1 MDLLREEIACKTLSD
16 TNKIDIMQQAVAPC
30 PEIVM
35 SIKGKPTRS
44 LLDSG
49 SEVTLVNESYYK
61 EHIEHRLLPSSGSYN
76 NSHNLFSLRG
86 VEEGHVPLS
95 KHFECDIE
103 VGGQLVHR
111 VGILVKKD
119 KIPLVDSKGRKA
131 KTPALLGSNLIR
143 IAVNEFCETFGEDCL
158 RLFECPKGISPL
170 WFSTLCL
177 YYYAHIHKKSGVGA
191 SSVQSD
197 DPSKDDDGNSRNNQP
212 SKPKR
217 RQEQCKNSS
226 EAKSEKDSGK
236 SKNTQTGSG
245 KQRNKKLNTLGGYA
259 GRVMVGDRRQPICIP
274 AGTSKVVIGKT
285 QEKLPRGSYMIEA
298 TDDDN
303 LPCGVSVN
311 HTYVNPTKAKQV
323 SVILLNTNSYNVWI
337 RQPLYAAT
345 IWDVELK
352 DWDYEPIITKSDE
365 ANTFEVKLQPV
376 PPEDLREEI
385 LSNATEVNQE
395 TNDTSGKSASDEKDE
410 KPSFGA
416 RPNTKDPDFDFKKE
430 LERLPFELNIGD
442 APLNREQQA
451 RLIDVIYDH
460 TEVFSLFDGDLGF
473 CDVLKHSIPTTTDK
487 PVYLPHR
494 QIPVQLQS
502 EVRKCLD
509 NWLKQ
514 GIIRP
519 SKSPY
524 ASQVVIVRK
533 KTGEIRLCVDFRK
546 LNAISI
552 RDSFP
557 LPRVEEAL
565 QAVQAAVWF
574 SSFDLAQGYLQ
585 MAMEEEDIEKTAF
598 RAGSSGLYE
607 FTRMPFGLTNA
618 GASFCRLMEMCI
630 GDQQYVTLLFYLDD
644 ICIFAETADQ
654 MLDRI
659 EFVFSRLK
667 EFNLKIKPK
676 KSHFFQTS
684 VTFLGHILSA
694 NGVSPNPEKVA
705 KIKDWPTPKTPK
717 EVHSFVGLASYYRR
731 FIPNFAKWAGPL
743 HALIV
748 PASFKQKIRRGEM
761 KKSDLPEFQWTPAC
775 QEGFDQLKKALTEA
789 PVLAY
794 PDYSKPFILETD
806 ASLKG
811 LGTVLSQKGDDNEIR
826 VVAYASRSLRPSE
839 KSMRDY
845 SSAKIEL
852 MALKWSVCDKFKDYL
867 LGSKFTVFTDNNPLC
882 YIKSSK
888 LGAAQI
894 RWLSELALYDFDI
907 VYRTGKSNLVADAL
921 SRRPEVEEEIEKEIP
936 SESDDDEWIAVSYQV
951 EEQGGRISSMEFNQ
965 VISELVGGTKIDKK
979 LKDRIQVTDVAK
991 EKLNGKTIEVATGMV
1006 SLFDSITPKEMA
1018 EFQRQ
1023 DNQIA
1028 PIFTHVE
1035 QDQKPSKKVTYQI
1048 RSKLARKLAL
1058 QWDRLILKQ
1067 GVLHR
1072 LYIFNEMEYHQLVL
1086 PQRYHRKVLTALH
1099 DHMGH
1104 QGIDRTLDLL
1114 RERVYWPSMAKD
1126 AQNWV
1131 TNCRRCQIARG
1142 DYNQPKPTIGH
1153 LEAHNP
1159 LDLVC
1164 LDFTKID
1171 PSKTGKENVL
1181 VITDAFTKFSL
1192 AVCTPNQT
1200 AKTVAKILV
1209 EKWFHV
1215 YGVPTRIHSDQGR
1228 CFDSNIIKALCKMYG
1243 VEQSFTSPYNPRGN
1257 AFCERFNRTLFG
1269 LLKTLKSE
1277 EKADWPSHLP
1287 ALVFAYNATPHA
1299 STGYQPY
1306 QLMFGRRAPAPC
1318 DNWLGLRAYNDDK
1331 SITRI
1336 DWVDQQLEQLL
1347 HANKRAQKNIKATN
1361 AKNRKAAGGKD
1372 LVIPVGNLVLLRDH
1386 PEGRNK
1392 IQDNN
1397 KDQIYIVTGHH
1408 DNRNA
1413 YFVKPLGST
1422 CQPKQVNRREMFD
1435 LGITEDQELERQKQ
1449 EKENEEE
1456 DETSELPLYNPAVSR
1471 KKDFIERPYNLRPR
1485 NRKTVNSQAVLVSTR
1500 L

>member
-1 MDLLREEIACKTLSD
+1 
-16 TNKIDIMQQAVAPC
+16 MQQAVAPC

-49 SEVTLVNESYYK
+49 SEVTLVNESYFK

-103 VGGQLVHR
+103 VGGQIVHR

-197 DPSKDDDGNSRNNQP
+197 DPSKDNDGNNRDNQLLR
-212 SKPKR
+212 PKR
-217 RQEQCKNSS
+217 NQEHCKNSN
-226 EAKSEKDSGK
+226 EAKSDKDSGK
-236 SKNTQTGSG
+236 NKNTQTGSG
-245 KQRNKKLNTLGGYA
+245 KHRNKKLNTLGGYA
-259 GRVMVGDRRQPICIP
+259 GRVMVGDRKQPICIP

-285 QEKLPRGSYMIEA
+285 QEKLPRGSYMVEA

-337 RQPLYAAT
+337 RQPLYAAA

-395 TNDTSGKSASDEKDE
+395 TNDTSGRNTSNEKDE
-410 KPSFGA
+410 KPSFGI

-442 APLNREQQA
+442 APLTRDQQA
-451 RLIDVIYDH
+451 RLIDVIYNH

-694 NGVSPNPEKVA
+694 DGVSPNPEKVA

-811 LGTVLSQKGDDNEIR
+811 LGAVLSQKGDDNEIR
-826 VVAYASRSLRPSE
+826 VIAYASRSLRPSE

-921 SRRPEVEEEIEKEIP
+921 SRRPEVEEEIEKEVSP
-936 SESDDDEWIAVSYQV
+936 ESDDEEWIAVSYQV
-951 EEQGGRISSMEFNQ
+951 EEQGGRVSSMEFNQ

-1028 PIFTHVE
+1028 PIFAYVE
-1035 QDQKPSKKVTYQI
+1035 QDQKPSKKITYQI

-1131 TNCRRCQIARG
+1131 TNCRHCQIARG
-1142 DYNQPKPTIGH
+1142 DYNQPKPKIGH

-1215 YGVPTRIHSDQGR
+1215 YGIPARIHSDQGR

-1257 AFCERFNRTLFG
+1257 AFCECFNRTLFG

-1277 EKADWPSHLP
+1277 EKADWPSYLP

-1372 LVIPVGNLVLLRDH
+1372 LIIPVGNLVLLRDH

-1413 YFVKPLGST
+1413 YFVKPLGSK

-1435 LGITEDQELERQKQ
+1435 LGITENQEFERQKQ
-1449 EKENEEE
+1449 ENEKEEE

-1485 NRKTVNSQAVLVSTR
+1485 NRKTANSHAVLVSTR

>member
-1 MDLLREEIACKTLSD
+1 M
-16 TNKIDIMQQAVAPC
+16 
-30 PEIVM
+30 
-35 SIKGKPTRS
+35 
-44 LLDSG
+44 
-49 SEVTLVNESYYK
+49 
-61 EHIEHRLLPSSGSYN
+61 
-76 NSHNLFSLRG
+76 
-86 VEEGHVPLS
+86 
-95 KHFECDIE
+95 
-103 VGGQLVHR
+103 
-111 VGILVKKD
+111 
-119 KIPLVDSKGRKA
+119 
-131 KTPALLGSNLIR
+131 
-143 IAVNEFCETFGEDCL
+143 
-158 RLFECPKGISPL
+158 
-170 WFSTLCL
+170 
-177 YYYAHIHKKSGVGA
+177 
-191 SSVQSD
+191 
-197 DPSKDDDGNSRNNQP
+197 
-212 SKPKR
+212 
-217 RQEQCKNSS
+217 
-226 EAKSEKDSGK
+226 
-236 SKNTQTGSG
+236 
-245 KQRNKKLNTLGGYA
+245 
-259 GRVMVGDRRQPICIP
+259 
-274 AGTSKVVIGKT
+274 
-285 QEKLPRGSYMIEA
+285 
-298 TDDDN
+298 
-303 LPCGVSVN
+303 
-311 HTYVNPTKAKQV
+311 
-323 SVILLNTNSYNVWI
+323 
-337 RQPLYAAT
+337 
-345 IWDVELK
+345 
-352 DWDYEPIITKSDE
+352 
-365 ANTFEVKLQPV
+365 
-376 PPEDLREEI
+376 
-385 LSNATEVNQE
+385 
-395 TNDTSGKSASDEKDE
+395 
-410 KPSFGA
+410 
-416 RPNTKDPDFDFKKE
+416 
-430 LERLPFELNIGD
+430 PFELNIGD
-442 APLNREQQA
+442 APLTRDQQA
-451 RLIDVIYDH
+451 RLIDVIYSP

-524 ASQVVIVRK
+524 ASQVVIIRK

-552 RDSFP
+552 RNSFP

-598 RAGSSGLYE
+598 RARSSGLYE

-644 ICIFAETADQ
+644 ICIFTETADQ

-694 NGVSPNPEKVA
+694 DGVSPNPEKVA
-705 KIKDWPTPKTPK
+705 KIKDCPTPKTPK
-717 EVHSFVGLASYYRR
+717 EVHSFVGLASYYHR

-806 ASLKG
+806 ASFKG
-811 LGTVLSQKGDDNEIR
+811 LGAVLSQKGDDNEIH
-826 VVAYASRSLRPSE
+826 VIAYASRSLRPSE

-894 RWLSELALYDFDI
+894 RWLSKLALYDFDI
-907 VYRTGKSNLVADAL
+907 VYRTGKSNLVTDAL
-921 SRRPEVEEEIEKEIP
+921 SRRPEVEEEMEREVLP
-936 SESDDDEWIAVSYQV
+936 ESDDEEWIAVSYQV

-979 LKDRIQVTDVAK
+979 LKDRIQVMDVAK
-991 EKLNGKTIEVATGMV
+991 EKLNGNTIEVATGMV

-1028 PIFTHVE
+1028 PIFAYVK
-1035 QDQKPSKKVTYQI
+1035 QDQKPSKKATYQI

-1067 GVLHR
+1067 GILHR

-1126 AQNWV
+1126 AQDWV

-1142 DYNQPKPTIGH
+1142 DYNQPKPKIGH

-1215 YGVPTRIHSDQGR
+1215 YGVPIQIHSDQGR

-1318 DNWLGLRAYNDDK
+1318 DNWLGLRAYNNDK

-1361 AKNRKAAGGKD
+1361 AKNCKAAGGKD
-1372 LVIPVGNLVLLRDH
+1372 LIIPVGNLVLLHDH

-1397 KDQIYIVTGHH
+1397 KDQIYIVTRHH

-1413 YFVKPLGST
+1413 YFVKPLGSK

-1435 LGITEDQELERQKQ
+1435 LRITEDQELERQKQ
-1449 EKENEEE
+1449 ENEKEEE